1 MRPTSASAPCS
12 PSCSPATAPIG
23 GWAAE
28 SLSSI
33 AAGLVDIRV
42 DTRGEVYAK
51 GHTRRTIR
59 VDLLRSMR
67 PFIVEF
73 GLATDSELDG
83 LFNVALAHLDDPDVI
98 VMPAVTFLVS
108 ARKSDG
114 T

>member
-1 MRPTSASAPCS
+1 MF
-12 PSCSPATAPIG
+12 PIVFSRNG
-23 GWAAE
+23 ADWRMGRRVAE
-28 SLSSI
+28 LYC